1 MIKIYSDMVN
11 SDIIYFQ
18 LRLKS
23 HYDDLTEKLNDNSV
37 DESWTKSIQID
48 LNCIIEEL
56 KEKFPNIE
64 RIQKI
69 LPSDVDTAHLSMK
82 TGQVSWIRTKI
93 QKIMDI
99 LTVEFEINAN
109 PKDVLPLLQIEN
121 IFLKF
126 HEVVKQLQKSVHDST
141 VLEIKNEYG
150 VQNLVHA
157 LLKLHFNDIRP
168 EEWTPSY
175 AGSSARIDF
184 VLPDEKTVIEIKKT
198 REGLTSKKIGEEL
211 IIDIAK
217 YQTHPDCQLLYC
229 FIYDPDELITNP
241 AGLIKDLESNS
252 VKISVKVFIAP
263 NRF

>member
-1 MIKIYSDMVN
+1 MANSDMA
-11 SDIIYFQ
+11 YFQ

-23 HYDDLTEKLNDNSV
+23 LHDDLSEKLNDDSV
-37 DESWTKSIQID
+37 DENWTRSIQID

-56 KEKFPNIE
+56 KEKFPNSE

-69 LPSDVDTAHLSMK
+69 LPSDIDKANLTRK
-82 TGQVSWIRTKI
+82 TGQVGWIRSKI
-93 QKIMDI
+93 QKIIDI
-99 LTVEFEINAN
+99 LTIEFEINAN

-141 VLEIKNEYG
+141 VLEIKNEYD

-175 AGSSARIDF
+175 AGGSARIDF

-211 IIDIAK
+211 LIDIAK
-217 YQTHPDCQLLYC
+217 YQAYPDCQLLYC

-252 VKISVKVFIAP
+252 VKISVKVLISP